1 MENKLTQ
8 GKVYHSLI
16 RFAAP
21 FLLAHLLQV
30 FYGATDLFVVGQFAT
45 TADVSAVAI
54 GSQVM
59 NLFTYAVIGVTT
71 GATVLL
77 GRYFGSN
84 KPKELAKTVGSAIVL
99 FSFLAVIL
107 TILLSLCRDQIV
119 FIMSTPEEAVPGTQA
134 YLGICF
140 LGVAFIV
147 GYNVVSGI
155 LRGLGDSKTP
165 LLFVAIACAINVVM
179 DFLLVCGFHMGAKGA
194 AMATVGA
201 QGVSFFFALFFLKR
215 RGLGFRFGWRDIGF
229 HPVQIRLILKN
240 GLPLALQ
247 DALVS
252 ASFLLITIIVN
263 HMGLVASAAVGVVEK
278 LIGFLMLPSIAMSAA
293 VAAMV
298 AQNVGAGQYPR
309 AKKCMWGGVA
319 FSLAFAVVIC
329 LFCQFWGATL
339 TGLFTSETSVKLA
352 AADYLRSYSID
363 CVMVAFVFSFNGYFN
378 GCGRSIFSMA
388 HSLTTT
394 FLFRIPLSLLFSKV
408 SFTSLYLMGVAAPFS
423 TFVSLILCLIYL
435 RWLNRT
441 GIYKTSS
448 PSEH

>member
-8 GKVYHSLI
+8 GNVYHSLI

-119 FIMSTPEEAVPGTQA
+119 SIMSTPEEAVPGTQA

-179 DFLLVCGFHMGAKGA
+179 DFLLVCGFHGRP
-194 AMATVGA
+194 
-201 QGVSFFFALFFLKR
+201 R
-215 RGLGFRFGWRDIGF
+215 RF
-229 HPVQIRLILKN
+229 
-240 GLPLALQ
+240 
-247 DALVS
+247 
-252 ASFLLITIIVN
+252 
-263 HMGLVASAAVGVVEK
+263 
-278 LIGFLMLPSIAMSAA
+278 ML
-293 VAAMV
+293 
-298 AQNVGAGQYPR
+298 
-309 AKKCMWGGVA
+309 
-319 FSLAFAVVIC
+319 
-329 LFCQFWGATL
+329 
-339 TGLFTSETSVKLA
+339 E
-352 AADYLRSYSID
+352 
-363 CVMVAFVFSFNGYFN
+363 
-378 GCGRSIFSMA
+378 
-388 HSLTTT
+388 
-394 FLFRIPLSLLFSKV
+394 
-408 SFTSLYLMGVAAPFS
+408 
-423 TFVSLILCLIYL
+423 
-435 RWLNRT
+435 
-441 GIYKTSS
+441 
-448 PSEH
+448 